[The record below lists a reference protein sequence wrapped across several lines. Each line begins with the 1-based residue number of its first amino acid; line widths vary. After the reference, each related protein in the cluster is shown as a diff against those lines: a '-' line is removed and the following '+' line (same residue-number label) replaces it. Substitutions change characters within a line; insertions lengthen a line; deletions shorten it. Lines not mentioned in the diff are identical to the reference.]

1 MRRLVY
7 VSPVKALGEHRAGN
21 VTDIQS
27 SACPGACPS
36 QTLIAAMRSARVRRL
51 VYVSPVKALGERPR
65 EAALQPQDDRR
76 PEDAYGQSKAEA
88 AVLAACADG
97 LIEPVIV
104 RPVLVPGPGAKGNLQ
119 RLLGGRSRGPGPAS
133 GQRAARSGGRW
144 RHPAGQGR
152 GGAAPLRGS
161 GG

>member
-1 MRRLVY
+1 MV
-7 VSPVKALGEHRAGN
+7 RAG
-21 VTDIQS
+21 
-27 SACPGACPS
+27 
-36 QTLIAAMRSARVRRL
+36 VRRL

-65 EAALQPQDDRR
+65 GAVLRPQV
-76 PEDAYGQSKAEA
+76 AYGQSKAEA
-88 AVLAACADG
+88 AVLTACADG

-133 GQRAARSGGRW
+133 GQRAARSDGRR